1 MTIEELYKLIDEI
14 EKDNLEYRNIVRDR
28 KKRRIIKERKRKIR
42 KVLSY
47 YIPLSLMGV
56 MSLQTFVDSEINN
69 IYDDN
74 ALKIS
79 EEKAYK
85 IKETIETKLNMDIEE
100 DELEEYLL
108 LNAILKNLSL
118 NQQEK
123 QIICKEIINIIRI
136 NPYINKEQVY
146 QALLKLKIFY
156 MERPQYKS
164 SNIQGECIIINSIF
178 FNIDNIYIYTEEDDL
193 VLEHELIHI
202 LLMNMENIDAPYFI
216 KEGLVELL
224 TNEFFGGNPYIIT
237 KCYPFESLAVKMLCE
252 ITDPNIVLESY
263 TKGNMNMLYQQ
274 LEKIN
279 KNIDAKKFIK
289 VLDDV
294 LIKKTQNQEKD
305 KNKINYLINS
315 WKEYF
320 LASPNAEPQ
329 ISNYYLNLFKSL
341 ESDNSYISLIIK
353 IDKYGYVEKT
363 YYNKNIDKHKTK
375 VKKISSQL

>member
-164 SNIQGECIIINSIF
+164 SN
-178 FNIDNIYIYTEEDDL
+178 
-193 VLEHELIHI
+193 
-202 LLMNMENIDAPYFI
+202 
-216 KEGLVELL
+216 
-224 TNEFFGGNPYIIT
+224 TN
-237 KCYPFESLAVKMLCE
+237 
-252 ITDPNIVLESY
+252 
-263 TKGNMNMLYQQ
+263 
-274 LEKIN
+274 
-279 KNIDAKKFIK
+279 
-289 VLDDV
+289 
-294 LIKKTQNQEKD
+294 
-305 KNKINYLINS
+305 
-315 WKEYF
+315 
-320 LASPNAEPQ
+320 
-329 ISNYYLNLFKSL
+329 
-341 ESDNSYISLIIK
+341 
-353 IDKYGYVEKT
+353 
-363 YYNKNIDKHKTK
+363 
-375 VKKISSQL
+375 